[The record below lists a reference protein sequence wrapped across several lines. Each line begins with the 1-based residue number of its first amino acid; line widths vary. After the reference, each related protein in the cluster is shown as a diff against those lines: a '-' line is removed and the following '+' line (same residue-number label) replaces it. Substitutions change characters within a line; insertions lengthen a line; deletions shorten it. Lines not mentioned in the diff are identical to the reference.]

1 MAQYDTDELDDL
13 LAETPSEVEL
23 SSEDDTATA
32 AAALASDGIDLDDLL
47 AESMQMQER
56 AKQHR
61 ADLKAMRTRHN
72 GLDDLERKQAMARIL
87 EWEVTRVWA
96 TTTRIERYDVHT
108 CKQCL
113 RQQTVFNGEWLEQ
126 EHKKLRCKRLVRLP
140 DVHDLQALSDMMQFT
155 LDKLPVR
162 RMDVPVDVQRCAAC
176 SPAVVGD
183 FKPAIKF

>member
-1 MAQYDTDELDDL
+1 MANLDDELDDL
-13 LAETPSEVEL
+13 LADTPAEADL
-23 SSEDDTATA
+23 ASEDDTATA
-32 AAALASDGIDLDDLL
+32 AASDNGGGLDLDDLL
-47 AESMQMQER
+47 AESMQMQAR

-61 ADLKAMRTRHN
+61 ADLKAMRVRNN
-72 GLDDLERKQAMARIL
+72 GLDEAERKQAMARIL

-140 DVHDLQALSDMMQFT
+140 DIHDLQALSDMMQFT

-176 SPAVVGD
+176 SPARAGD